1 MNKIIKLFILI
12 SSIIIGYNCNA
23 EDLLQV
29 YKITKDNNPTLKKTE
44 SERYQA
50 YKKID
55 EERSSLLPQLK
66 LKANSNYKNNDGA
79 DDNKNIKNTELSL
92 QMTQSIID
100 ISKWKSLSIQEKHAA
115 ISDINY
121 QISQQDLLLETAISY
136 FNILKSIDALTYI
149 KAHKLA
155 VYHQLDQTTQRFNV
169 GLTTITDVQNAR
181 ANYDSII
188 AQEVLGYNELKNSVE
203 VLRKI
208 SGVRYTQLAKLNI
221 NKLQLTKP
229 DNITFLLE
237 NARIKNL
244 SLLKARLSQEISN
257 DKISLAK
264 SGHLPIVTL
273 DASTAINNT
282 RLDKNS
288 IESQH
293 KINNHSGKNNAAL
306 SLNLPIYQGNTVNS
320 QVKQAQYGFEAATE
334 QLESDNRNVI
344 QQVNSS
350 YNNLLSSI
358 SSINAYKQLIISTQ
372 SSLDATEAG
381 YQVGTRTIVDV
392 LSATAAL
399 YQSKKN
405 LSNAQYDYLINQLK
419 MEYLQGSLNE
429 NSIQRINKMLGN
441 EISIY
446 ESTMQ

>member
-1 MNKIIKLFILI
+1 M
-12 SSIIIGYNCNA
+12 
-23 EDLLQV
+23 
-29 YKITKDNNPTLKKTE
+29 
-44 SERYQA
+44 
-50 YKKID
+50 
-55 EERSSLLPQLK
+55 
-66 LKANSNYKNNDGA
+66 
-79 DDNKNIKNTELSL
+79 
-92 QMTQSIID
+92 ID
-100 ISKWKSLSIQEKHAA
+100 ISKWKSLSIQEKNAA

-121 QISQQDLLLETAISY
+121 QVGQQDLLLETAISY

-203 VLRKI
+203 ILRKI
-208 SGVRYTQLAKLNI
+208 SGVQYIRLAKLNI
-221 NKLQLTKP
+221 NKLQITKP

-237 NARIKNL
+237 NAQIKNL
-244 SLLKARLSQEISN
+244 TLLKSRLTQEISN
-257 DKISLAK
+257 DKISLSK

-273 DASTAINNT
+273 DTSTAINNT
-282 RLDKNS
+282 RLDKNN
-288 IESQH
+288 IENPH

-306 SLNLPIYQGNTVNS
+306 SLNLPIYQGNAVNS
-320 QVKQAQYGFEAATE
+320 QVKQAQHGFQAETE
-334 QLESDNRNVI
+334 QLENNNRKVT
-344 QQVNSS
+344 QLVNSS
-350 YNNLLSSI
+350 YNNILSSI

-392 LSATAAL
+392 LSATSAL
-399 YQSKKN
+399 YQSKQN
-405 LSNAQYDYLINQLK
+405 LSNVQYDYIINQLR

-429 NSIQRINKMLGN
+429 NSLQRVNKMLGN
-441 EISIY
+441 EILIPRL
-446 ESTMQ
+446 TI

>member
-1 MNKIIKLFILI
+1 M
-12 SSIIIGYNCNA
+12 A
-23 EDLLQV
+23 
-29 YKITKDNNPTLKKTE
+29 

-55 EERSSLLPQLK
+55 EERSPLLPQLK
-66 LKANSNYKNNDGA
+66 LIVNSNYKNNDGT
-79 DDNKNIKNTELSL
+79 DNNKNIKNAELSL
-92 QMTQSIID
+92 HLTQSIID
-100 ISKWKSLSIQEKHAA
+100 ISKWKSLSIQEKNAA

-121 QISQQDLLLETAISY
+121 QVGQQDLLLETAISY

-203 VLRKI
+203 ILIKI
-208 SGVRYTQLAKLNI
+208 SGVQYTQLAKLNI
-221 NKLQLTKP
+221 NKLQITKP

-237 NARIKNL
+237 NAQIKNL
-244 SLLKARLSQEISN
+244 TLLKSRLTQEISN

-282 RLDKNS
+282 RLDKNN
-288 IESQH
+288 IENPH

-306 SLNLPIYQGNTVNS
+306 SLNLPIYQGNAVNS
-320 QVKQAQYGFEAATE
+320 QVKQAQYGFQAETE
-334 QLESDNRNVI
+334 QLESNNRKVT
-344 QQVNSS
+344 QLVNSS
-350 YNNLLSSI
+350 YNNILSSI

-392 LSATAAL
+392 LSATSAL
-399 YQSKKN
+399 YQSKQN
-405 LSNAQYDYLINQLK
+405 LSNVQYDYIINQLR

-429 NSIQRINKMLGN
+429 NSLQRVNKMLED
-441 EISIY
+441 EIFIPS
-446 ESTMQ
+446 

>member
-1 MNKIIKLFILI
+1 M
-12 SSIIIGYNCNA
+12 
-23 EDLLQV
+23 
-29 YKITKDNNPTLKKTE
+29 
-44 SERYQA
+44 
-50 YKKID
+50 
-55 EERSSLLPQLK
+55 
-66 LKANSNYKNNDGA
+66 
-79 DDNKNIKNTELSL
+79 
-92 QMTQSIID
+92 
-100 ISKWKSLSIQEKHAA
+100 
-115 ISDINY
+115 
-121 QISQQDLLLETAISY
+121 
-136 FNILKSIDALTYI
+136 
-149 KAHKLA
+149 
-155 VYHQLDQTTQRFNV
+155 
-169 GLTTITDVQNAR
+169 
-181 ANYDSII
+181 
-188 AQEVLGYNELKNSVE
+188 KNSVE

-446 ESTMQ
+446 EPT

>member
-12 SSIIIGYNCNA
+12 SSIIIGFNCNA
-23 EDLLQV
+23 EDLLDI

-66 LKANSNYKNNDGA
+66 LNANSSYKNNDET
-79 DDNKNIKNTELSL
+79 DNNKNIKNSALSL
-92 QMTQSIID
+92 QMTQAIID
-100 ISKWKSLSIQEKHAA
+100 SSQWKSLSIQEKQAA

-188 AQEVLGYNELKNSVE
+188 AQEVIGYNELKNSVE
-203 VLRKI
+203 ILRKI

-221 NKLQLTKP
+221 NKLQLAKP

-237 NARIKNL
+237 NARMKNL
-244 SLLKARLSQEISN
+244 SVLKSRLIQEISN

-273 DASTAINNT
+273 EASTAINNT
-282 RLDKNS
+282 RLDKNN
-288 IESQH
+288 IENQH
-293 KINNHSGKNNAAL
+293 RIHNHSGKNNAAL

-320 QVKQAQYGFEAATE
+320 QVKQAQYGFQAATE
-334 QLESDNRNVI
+334 QLESDYRNVT
-344 QQVNSS
+344 QQVSSS
-350 YNNLLSSI
+350 YNNILSSI
-358 SSINAYKQLIISTQ
+358 SSIKAYKQLIISTQ

-381 YQVGTRTIVDV
+381 YQVGTRTIVDM
-392 LSATAAL
+392 LSATSAL

-405 LSNAQYDYLINQLK
+405 LSNAQYDYLTNQLK

-441 EISIY
+441 EISID
-446 ESTMQ
+446 EPTMQ

>member
-1 MNKIIKLFILI
+1 
-12 SSIIIGYNCNA
+12 
-23 EDLLQV
+23 
-29 YKITKDNNPTLKKTE
+29 
-44 SERYQA
+44 
-50 YKKID
+50 
-55 EERSSLLPQLK
+55 
-66 LKANSNYKNNDGA
+66 
-79 DDNKNIKNTELSL
+79 

>member
-1 MNKIIKLFILI
+1 MNKIIKLFILM
-12 SSIIIGYNCNA
+12 SSIIIVYNCNA
-23 EDLLQV
+23 EDLLQI
-29 YKITKDNNPTLKKTE
+29 YKITKDNNPVLKKIE

-50 YKKID
+50 YKKVD
-55 EERSSLLPQLK
+55 EERSSLLPQLN
-66 LKANSNYKNNDGA
+66 LTANSSYKNNDETN
-79 DDNKNIKNTELSL
+79 DNKNIKNAELSL

-121 QISQQDLLLETAISY
+121 QVNQQDLLLETAISY
-136 FNILKSIDALTYI
+136 FNILKSIDALAYI

-169 GLTTITDVQNAR
+169 ALTTITDVQNAR

-203 VLRKI
+203 ILRKI
-208 SGVRYTQLAKLNI
+208 SGVQYTQLAKLNI
-221 NKLQLTKP
+221 NKLPLTKP

-244 SLLKARLSQEISN
+244 SLLKSRLTQEISN

-282 RLDKNS
+282 QLDKNNS
-288 IESQH
+288 ENQY
-293 KINNHSGKNNAAL
+293 KINNHSGKNKATI
-306 SLNLPIYQGNTVNS
+306 SLNLPIYQGNAVNS
-320 QVKQAQYGFEAATE
+320 QVKQAQYGFQATTE
-334 QLESDNRNVI
+334 QLESDHRNVT
-344 QQVNSS
+344 QLVNSS
-350 YNNLLSSI
+350 YNNILSSI

-392 LSATAAL
+392 LSATSAL
-399 YQSKKN
+399 YQSKQN
-405 LSNAQYDYLINQLK
+405 LSNVQYDYIINQLR

-429 NSIQRINKMLGN
+429 NSLQRVNKMLED
-441 EISIY
+441 EIFIPS
-446 ESTMQ
+446 